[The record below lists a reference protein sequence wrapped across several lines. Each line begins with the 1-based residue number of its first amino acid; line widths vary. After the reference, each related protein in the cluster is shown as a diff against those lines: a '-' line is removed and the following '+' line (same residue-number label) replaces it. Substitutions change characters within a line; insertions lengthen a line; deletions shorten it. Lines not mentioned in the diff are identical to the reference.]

1 MRDQQ
6 LLKMHE
12 AVTGQSLRPESDPQ
26 VLWEFVSAQSE
37 GVLLTLHWFA
47 GQTDFHSLTLNEVRD
62 GRMHFHN
69 PIQEHSDLEPGSVIR
84 DDAPE
89 RIYHAPGDESVS
101 RDEFDSW
108 FGPREAL
115 GYLSR

>member
-12 AVTGQSLRPESDPQ
+12 AVTGQSLRPESDPEVIWQ
-26 VLWEFVSAQSE
+26 AVAGGAD

-47 GQTDFHSLTLNEVRD
+47 GQQDYHSLTLNGVTGERI
-62 GRMHFHN
+62 HFHN
-69 PIQEHSDLEPGSVIR
+69 PIQEHEGVQPETTVR

-89 RIYHAPGDESVS
+89 RIYHAPGDESVTRS
-101 RDEFDSW
+101 EFESW
-108 FGPREAL
+108 FGQREAL
-115 GYLSR
+115 GYLNS